1 MAGEKIMF
9 FENDDESYTL
19 VDLYLDNN
27 RFFGRKDSYNY
38 YDIDV
43 DNVLLLRKSYN
54 EYDIR
59 YNGVNKMKVA
69 PLKLKVKN
77 LFDKIKKF

>member
-1 MAGEKIMF
+1 MF

>member
-1 MAGEKIMF
+1 MF
-9 FENDDESYTL
+9 FKTDDESYTL

-27 RFFGRKDSYNY
+27 IFFGRKDSYNY

>member
-1 MAGEKIMF
+1 MF

-77 LFDKIKKF
+77 LFDKIKKS

>member
-1 MAGEKIMF
+1 MF

-59 YNGVNKMKVA
+59 YNGVNKIKVA